1 MMTYEEALVFLENA
15 KSAGIRPGLS
25 RIEELLH
32 LVGDPQRQL
41 RVIHVAGTN
50 GKGSTARMIQC
61 LLTAAGHMTGLY
73 SSPAVTGLRDTIT
86 IDGAAI
92 SKEAFAEGMTVLRR
106 AAERMTDMPSEFELT
121 TALCF
126 WQFARERVDIAVLE
140 CGLGGLEDATNICP
154 PPLAAVLT
162 PVALDHTALLGNTI
176 EAITRQKCGILKPPC
191 AVIASPGQPVEAL
204 GEILA
209 CAAEKGLTVRQPNRM
224 AADVLEEGWGRL
236 AFKNGGVRYTLPLSG
251 AFQLDNALTALETAD
266 ALAERGVLVPPE
278 VRPAGLAAAAM
289 PCREE
294 VAGWSPLVLLDGAH
308 NPHAAAQLAETV
320 RRYGV
325 GGPLTLLTGMLRD
338 KDTAACAAL
347 LAPLCAHVVCC
358 TPPSPRA
365 LPAAQLAAQYRAIC
379 PDVETVPE
387 PAEALA
393 KAREKAGEN
402 ALLVAGSFYLAAAV
416 RPLLLR

>member
-1 MMTYEEALVFLENA
+1 MMTYEEALAFLEKA

-25 RIEELLH
+25 RIEELLR
-32 LVGDPQRQL
+32 LAGDPHRRL
-41 RVIHVAGTN
+41 RVVHVAGTN

-61 LLTAAGHMTGLY
+61 LLTAAGHVTGLY
-73 SSPAVTGLRDTIT
+73 SSPVVTGLRDTIT
-86 IDGAAI
+86 IDGSAMSA
-92 SKEAFAEGMTVLRR
+92 EAFVEGMTVLRR

-209 CAAEKGLTVRQPNRM
+209 CAAENGLTVRQPNRM
-224 AADVLEEGWGRL
+224 AANMLEEGWGQL
-236 AFKNGGVRYTLPLSG
+236 AFTYDGARYILPLSG

-266 ALAERGVLVPPE
+266 ALAERGFLVPPE
-278 VRPAGLAAAAM
+278 ARPAGLAAATM

-294 VAGWSPLVLLDGAH
+294 VAGRSPLVLLDGAH

-338 KDTAACAAL
+338 KDTAACAAM

-365 LPAAQLAAQYRAIC
+365 LTAAQLAAQYRPIC

-387 PAEALA
+387 PAKALA